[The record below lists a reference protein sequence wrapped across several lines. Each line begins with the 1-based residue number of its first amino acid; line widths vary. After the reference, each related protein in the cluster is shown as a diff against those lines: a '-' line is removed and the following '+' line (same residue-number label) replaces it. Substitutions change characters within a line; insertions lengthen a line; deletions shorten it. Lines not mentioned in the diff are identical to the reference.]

1 VKSACRR
8 SASSRLRNVAG
19 AAEEKGASTLVRVFG
34 GELAEEHTAQGRS
47 ADLLIGNNVLHQVPD
62 LNDSVRES
70 NLLIDAGF
78 FALRQEM
85 FEPRL
90 MTNFVVG

>member
-1 VKSACRR
+1 V
-8 SASSRLRNVAG
+8 
-19 AAEEKGASTLVRVFG
+19 STLVRFG
-34 GELAEEHTAQGRS
+34 VELAEEHTAQGRS

>member
-1 VKSACRR
+1 
-8 SASSRLRNVAG
+8 
-19 AAEEKGASTLVRVFG
+19 
-34 GELAEEHTAQGRS
+34 
-47 ADLLIGNNVLHQVPD
+47 VPD

-85 FEPRL
+85 FEPRR
-90 MTNFVVG
+90 MINFVVG